1 MLRKIVIIKKN
12 AIIYKREY
20 GETFTWEC
28 IAPLFMSLTYF
39 VEEAPDEVPHDIL
52 NTVFYKIGYSTNK
65 KLNLLF
71 IFVTDIND
79 PDEVIANQLQDFNK
93 NVSALMEAV

>member
-1 MLRKIVIIKKN
+1 
-12 AIIYKREY
+12 
-20 GETFTWEC
+20 
-28 IAPLFMSLTYF
+28 MSLTYF

-79 PDEVIANQLQDFNK
+79 PDEIIVNQLQDFNK
-93 NVSALMEAV
+93 SVSALMEAV

>member
-79 PDEVIANQLQDFNK
+79 PDEIIVNQLQDFNK
-93 NVSALMEAV
+93 SVSALM